1 MTHNQWEQGKRLT
14 IHNATK
20 EQLKFMVRERESM
33 IQDLTKQLDEKQLRR
48 KINARTNA
56 SSKRDR
62 DLTRQL
68 DEKQKALED
77 AIKML
82 KDMI

>member
-20 EQLKFMVRERESM
+20 EQLKFMVRERETT
-33 IQDLTKQLDEKQLRR
+33 IRDLQKQLDK
-48 KINARTNA
+48 
-56 SSKRDR
+56 
-62 DLTRQL
+62 
-68 DEKQKALED
+68 KQKALEE

-82 KDMI
+82 KT

>member
-1 MTHNQWEQGKRLT
+1 MTHNQWEQGKKIT

-33 IQDLTKQLDEKQLRR
+33 IQDLTKQLDEKQ
-48 KINARTNA
+48 
-56 SSKRDR
+56 
-62 DLTRQL
+62 
-68 DEKQKALED
+68 KALED
-77 AIKML
+77 AIKIL

>member
-20 EQLKFMVRERESM
+20 EQLKFMVRERE
-33 IQDLTKQLDEKQLRR
+33 ITIRDLQKQLDEKQ
-48 KINARTNA
+48 KT
-56 SSKRDR
+56 
-62 DLTRQL
+62 
-68 DEKQKALED
+68 LEE

-82 KDMI
+82 KDLV